1 MSLTRRSFL
10 PALLLAA
17 TGAFVLAAVALPDP
31 ATAQLALDRRH
42 SDKPIEIYA
51 NQGIEWGRDQRTAIA
66 RGDAR
71 AVQGDVSVRGD
82 TLTVHYRESKTGG
95 NEIWRVEALGGV
107 RIVSPEQTATGNY
120 GVYEIDRGL
129 LVLTGSPRLK
139 TRTDEVTARDQLE
152 FWENQNAAVARGDA
166 MVVSNQRRIRADTL
180 TAFFKGGS
188 GNTREVE
195 RVEAHGNVLV
205 STASE
210 VVRGDRGVYQTESGI
225 AVLLG
230 SVKMTRGGSQLNG
243 AYAEVNLKTGI
254 SRLMAAAPD
263 RGGDGRV
270 RGLIVPGE
278 TGPVRDTGRVPN
290 AGQGR

>member
-1 MSLTRRSFL
+1 LNTAAHRFRRRL
-10 PALLLAA
+10 I
-17 TGAFVLAAVALPDP
+17 AVAMGAIAAALPLG
-31 ATAQLALDRRH
+31 ATAQLALDRRN

-51 NQGIEWGRDQRTAIA
+51 SQGIEWGRDQRVAIA

-82 TLTVHYRESKTGG
+82 TLTIHYRPSATGS
-95 NEIWRVEALGGV
+95 NEIWRVEAQGQV
-107 RIVSPEQTATGNY
+107 RITSPEQTATGTY
-120 GVYEIDRGL
+120 GVYEIERGL
-129 LVLTGSPRLK
+129 LVLTGSPRIK
-139 TRTDEVTARDQLE
+139 TKTDDVTARDQIE
-152 FWENQNAAVARGDA
+152 YWEKQNAAVARGDA
-166 MVVSNQRRIRADTL
+166 QVASGPRRIKADTL
-180 TAFFKGGS
+180 TAFFKGGQ

-205 STASE
+205 ATASE
-210 VVRGDRGVYQTESGI
+210 LVRGDRGVYQTESGI

-230 SVKMTRGGSQLNG
+230 SVKITRGGSQLNG

-254 SRLMAAAPD
+254 SRLLAAEPN

-278 TGPVRDTGRVPN
+278 NGPLRGDGAGR
-290 AGQGR
+290 